1 MDTSA
6 TRDGPARGCRR
17 RARSPVHAGMSRA
30 TTGSWRLEASPPVV
44 AAWLTEAL
52 SRRHGDLVVVAH
64 VRTAGPRQRGRWREA
79 SYRESWAAGD
89 TSGKSRRPSGEGALK
104 TAAHS
109 MTPPQAPRWPTPSVQ
124 PVPRRVRHHRRLHL
138 SIRAGKRPAAPS
150 GPQAAGPAYRGGWVV
165 DARRGNVMTQP
176 SDDGERRIVVGV
188 DGSAPSQA
196 ALAWAV
202 KQAALTGAVV
212 DAVIAWE
219 VPANYSFLV
228 QVPVDINYADI
239 AAQVVTDAIA
249 EVSGPGEQVKIRSTP
264 TEGSPAR
271 VLLDASKG
279 AELLVVGFR
288 GHGGFTEALLGS
300 VSQHCVHHATCPVV
314 VIRHPATGP

>member
-1 MDTSA
+1 
-6 TRDGPARGCRR
+6 
-17 RARSPVHAGMSRA
+17 
-30 TTGSWRLEASPPVV
+30 
-44 AAWLTEAL
+44 
-52 SRRHGDLVVVAH
+52 
-64 VRTAGPRQRGRWREA
+64 
-79 SYRESWAAGD
+79 
-89 TSGKSRRPSGEGALK
+89 
-104 TAAHS
+104 
-109 MTPPQAPRWPTPSVQ
+109 
-124 PVPRRVRHHRRLHL
+124 
-138 SIRAGKRPAAPS
+138 
-150 GPQAAGPAYRGGWVV
+150 
-165 DARRGNVMTQP
+165 
-176 SDDGERRIVVGV
+176 
-188 DGSAPSQA
+188 
-196 ALAWAV
+196 
-202 KQAALTGAVV
+202 VV

-249 EVSGPGEQVKIRSTP
+249 EVSGPGEQVKIRSMP

-314 VIRHPATGP
+314 VIRHPAPGP

>member
-1 MDTSA
+1 
-6 TRDGPARGCRR
+6 
-17 RARSPVHAGMSRA
+17 
-30 TTGSWRLEASPPVV
+30 
-44 AAWLTEAL
+44 
-52 SRRHGDLVVVAH
+52 
-64 VRTAGPRQRGRWREA
+64 
-79 SYRESWAAGD
+79 
-89 TSGKSRRPSGEGALK
+89 
-104 TAAHS
+104 
-109 MTPPQAPRWPTPSVQ
+109 
-124 PVPRRVRHHRRLHL
+124 
-138 SIRAGKRPAAPS
+138 
-150 GPQAAGPAYRGGWVV
+150 
-165 DARRGNVMTQP
+165 MTQP

-249 EVSGPGEQVKIRSTP
+249 EVSGPGEQVKIRSMP